1 MQTNNLCICA
11 LSISNIFFLFQKM
24 YLFNE
29 TQYMRHCTASRN
41 ELNTYVR
48 QYTCTWLIDPEH
60 VTHSVKSLTW
70 FNWFTDNKNIIS
82 SVHRPNNTHLKSQV
96 DYGRTLLQIAHIPL
110 QKRGKGGAYVD
121 IIRLI
126 NDIITNSNTHPIFP
140 VIVLPVITACRI
152 GRLHAVCVYSWVC
165 TVLQNTSYSYTSPYA
180 FILKSSIFC
189 SHDIHSVCD

>member
-1 MQTNNLCICA
+1 MPCQSVIY
-11 LSISNIFFLFQKM
+11 FFYFRKM

-96 DYGRTLLQIAHIPL
+96 DHDWTMLQVAHIPL
-110 QKRGKGGAYVD
+110 QNGEKEGLM
-121 IIRLI
+121 LI
-126 NDIITNSNTHPIFP
+126 LLDSDQRHVNLRYF
-140 VIVLPVITACRI
+140 L
-152 GRLHAVCVYSWVC
+152 LLYSLL
-165 TVLQNTSYSYTSPYA
+165 LQYA
-180 FILKSSIFC
+180 K
-189 SHDIHSVCD
+189 

>member
-1 MQTNNLCICA
+1 MVWKYIFPERSFIILQKLINLHSFDKSLLNSICSTCVFKQLLNKCRQTCSLYICA
-11 LSISNIFFLFQKM
+11 LSISNIFFLFQKL

-29 TQYMRHCTASRN
+29 TQYMRHCKASRS

-48 QYTCTWLIDPEH
+48 QYTITWLIDPEH

-96 DYGRTLLQIAHIPL
+96 DYGRTMLQIAHIPL

-121 IIRLI
+121 IIRLRSM
-126 NDIITNSNTHPIFP
+126 T
-140 VIVLPVITACRI
+140 
-152 GRLHAVCVYSWVC
+152 Y
-165 TVLQNTSYSYTSPYA
+165 
-180 FILKSSIFC
+180 
-189 SHDIHSVCD
+189 